1 MEDTRVEL
9 IQELDDWEKSEID
22 AVTMMWMYGG
32 AGTGKTALLLT
43 FADLCK
49 RYGRVVGAFFAS
61 NRIANCGDGDRI
73 VATLA
78 IQLIESLPSTKS
90 YVYKAIRKDRH
101 LFTKGREV
109 QISKLIIEPIKKVAR
124 FSRFLKAL
132 RVRSYPS
139 LIIIDGLDE
148 VTGKDVQSDIIRI
161 IGDAMKD
168 IRLPLRFLIASRPE
182 PHIVDAVGQLQSHF
196 PGHVSKINLSE
207 DALARRDIEV
217 YLRKKLAEAR
227 SMHPE
232 VPPDWPGP
240 EIVSQLADKASG
252 HFIYATTVMAYIITR
267 YCCPDER
274 LGIIRGL
281 LRAPPGDAPFA
292 QLDFL
297 YTHITSNANNRHG
310 ILKVLGQLLIARN
323 MLSEHD
329 ILGSPA
335 NSSSPKRLEA
345 ILRLKPGDIRRIL
358 TDMHSLLKIGSSHE
372 DIKILHASFPDF
384 LFDPLRSK
392 DFIINTAEA
401 CVELGLGYIRTICNL
416 SCTSE
421 LQLQRTTLTFVL
433 CFRIISS
440 VANFVHFEEAGTF
453 ERLVG
458 SAVKYCTEAG
468 LGGQLSEGLNRVLS
482 QYELFVYSAPWKRH
496 PATLTLKKIYT
507 LLAVGFFKSLCALQ
521 ANLLLGKWISQSP
534 RIRC

>member
-9 IQELDDWEKSEID
+9 IQELDDWEKSKVD
-22 AVTMMWMYGG
+22 AATMMWMYGG

-49 RYGRVVGAFFAS
+49 QYGRAVGAFFVS
-61 NRIANCGDGDRI
+61 NRIATCGDGDRI

-78 IQLIESLPSTKS
+78 IQLMKSLPSTKS
-90 YVYKAIRKDRH
+90 YIYKAIREDRH

-109 QISKLIIEPIKKVAR
+109 QMSKLIIEPIKKVER
-124 FSRFLKAL
+124 FYRFLKKL
-132 RVRSYPS
+132 RVRSYPR

-148 VTGKDVQSDIIRI
+148 VTGKDVQSDLIRI
-161 IGDAMKD
+161 IGGAMQD

-196 PGHVSKINLSE
+196 SWRVSQIDLSE
-207 DALARRDIEV
+207 DAMARRDIEV
-217 YLRKKLAEAR
+217 YLRRRFVEAR

-232 VPPDWPGP
+232 VAADWPGP
-240 EIVSQLADKASG
+240 DIISQLADKASG
-252 HFIYATTVMAYIITR
+252 HFIYAATVMAYIITR
-267 YCCPDER
+267 YRSPEER
-274 LGIIRGL
+274 LSIIRGL
-281 LRAPPGDAPFA
+281 LRAPPGDTPFA

-310 ILKVLGQLLIARN
+310 ILKVLGQLLVARN

-358 TDMHSLLKIGSSHE
+358 TDMHSLLKIGSNDE

-392 DFIINTAEA
+392 DFIINTTEA
-401 CVELGLGYIRTICNL
+401 RVELGLGYIRAICNP
-416 SCTSE
+416 SCMSK
-421 LQLQRTTLTFVL
+421 LQLQCTVLTF
-433 CFRIISS
+433 
-440 VANFVHFEEAGTF
+440 
-453 ERLVG
+453 
-458 SAVKYCTEAG
+458 AVC
-468 LGGQLSEGLNRVLS
+468 VLS
-482 QYELFVYSAPWKRH
+482 CDPC
-496 PATLTLKKIYT
+496 
-507 LLAVGFFKSLCALQ
+507 LL
-521 ANLLLGKWISQSP
+521 
-534 RIRC
+534 